1 MTQFDRFKAYM
12 DAPCHELHE
21 SDAGRNDPHRLV
33 FKEWGVPEEF
43 LLWLWQ
49 AAEAAA
55 MESAASL
62 CEEMADGWRT
72 MAQGGCG
79 SSYDIMAEAGGQCA
93 DEIRALKD
101 QS

>member
-21 SDAGRNDPHRLV
+21 SDAGRNDPHRLA

-43 LLWLWQ
+43 LLWLWR
-49 AAEAAA
+49 AAEAGALERAA
-55 MESAASL
+55 LVCDKLADDWNAT
-62 CEEMADGWRT
+62 DGWRDH
-72 MAQGGCG
+72 MV
-79 SSYDIMAEAGGQCA
+79 EAADRCA

-101 QS
+101 QP

>member
-21 SDAGRNDPHRLV
+21 SDAGRNDPHRLA

-49 AAEAAA
+49 AAESAAFDAAA
-55 MESAASL
+55 NVAEH
-62 CEEMADGWRT
+62 
-72 MAQGGCG
+72 
-79 SSYDIMAEAGGQCA
+79 YDLGTIEGHEIAGL
-93 DEIRALKD
+93 IRAMKD
-101 QS
+101 QP